1 MSKIVTIGTE
11 TFEIPTIGANPDYGS
26 ELTDFFVAIADALE
40 NVQSPNDILRTSAN
54 IANNVTTPT
63 NIPAFSF
70 DTSEV
75 ISINAEY
82 IVKRT
87 TLVPAENLTESGTI
101 TGNYNGTAWTISLMT
116 DGNAGVEFSIT
127 PSGQIQYTSSNMTG
141 SSYVGEIIFK
151 AKVFN
156 ET

>member
-1 MSKIVTIGTE
+1 MSKTVTIGTE
-11 TFEIPTIGANPDYGS
+11 SFQIPTVGENPDYGS
-26 ELTDFFVAIADALE
+26 QLTDFFVAIADSLQ

-54 IANNVTTPT
+54 IANNVVVPT

-70 DTSEV
+70 DTAEV
-75 ISINAEY
+75 ISINAEF

-87 TLVPAENLTESGTI
+87 TLVPSAVLSESGEI
-101 TGNYNGTAWTISLMT
+101 TGNYNGTSWTISVT
-116 DGNAGVEFSIT
+116 SDGNSEVEFSIT
-127 PSGQIQYTSSNMTG
+127 PAGQIQYISSNMVG
-141 SSYVGEIIFK
+141 ASYSGEIIFK

>member
-11 TFEIPTIGANPDYGS
+11 SFEIPTVGSNPDYGS
-26 ELTDFFVAIADALE
+26 QLTDFFVAISDSLQ

-54 IANNVTTPT
+54 IANNVIVPT

-87 TLVPAENLTESGTI
+87 TLVPAVVISENGEI
-101 TGNYNGTAWTISLMT
+101 TGNYNGSAWTISVT
-116 DGNAGVEFSIT
+116 SDGNAGVEFSIT
-127 PSGQIQYTSSNMTG
+127 PAGQIQYTSSNMTG
-141 SSYVGEIIFK
+141 ASYSGEIVFK

>member
-1 MSKIVTIGTE
+1 MAKIVTIGTE
-11 TFEIPTIGANPDYGS
+11 TFEIPQVGSNPDYGS
-26 ELTDFFVAIADALE
+26 ELTDFFVAIADALA
-40 NVQSPNDILRTSAN
+40 NVQEPNDILKTTAN
-54 IANNVTTPT
+54 IANNITVPT

-75 ISINAEY
+75 VSINAEY

-87 TLVPAENLTESGTI
+87 TTTPPENLTESGIIRGNFDGSNWTI
-101 TGNYNGTAWTISLMT
+101 TIESEGNSGIL
-116 DGNAGVEFSIT
+116 FSIT
-127 PSGQIQYTSSNMTG
+127 PGGQIQYTSSNMIG
-141 SSYVGEIIFK
+141 ASYSGEIIFK